1 MCPLRDINLRRPMDV
16 DEDAGPNGYAQA
28 ASDRTHNHHEKYLIV
43 KSAFRHDQDH
53 FSVLI

>member
-1 MCPLRDINLRRPMDV
+1 MNV

-28 ASDRTHNHHEKYLIV
+28 ASDRTHDHHEKHLIV
-43 KSAFRHDQDH
+43 KSAFWHDQGH